1 MYQWS
6 TYYSIFLYLSSILS
20 YYRYFTSKPA
30 TPHQYAIIIHMT
42 KISLDLEALKAERAA
57 LGDFLARPDAYGSP
71 DFTSKNKRF
80 SELETLIAKG
90 DERATLEQNLR
101 DAKELANDGGELA
114 ELAKAEITETEA
126 RLAELEEELFILL
139 TPKDPNDEKNII
151 IEIRAGAGGDE
162 ASLFAAELYRMYL
175 RWCEAN
181 GYKTE
186 LISESANDS
195 GGYKEVIFM
204 VKGDAPY
211 AKLKFEGGVHRVQ
224 RVPVTESQG
233 RVHTSTVTVAVLPE
247 AEETDIEISPNDLRV
262 DIYRSSGHGGQSV
275 NTTDSAVRI
284 THLPT
289 GIVVTNQDE
298 KSQIKN
304 REKAMSVLR
313 SRLLQMKID
322 EENAK
327 LSAERRSLV
336 GTGDRSEKIRT
347 YNFPQDRITDHRIHY
362 SRSNIPAAMNGDI
375 DDLIEQL
382 QRYERELKA
391 QNTEN

>member
-1 MYQWS
+1 MSQ
-6 TYYSIFLYLSSILS
+6 
-20 YYRYFTSKPA
+20 
-30 TPHQYAIIIHMT
+30 
-42 KISLDLEALKAERAA
+42 ISLNLTNLQTERAE
-57 LGDFLARPDAYGSP
+57 LGEFLARPDAYNDP
-71 DFTSKNKRF
+71 EFTRKNKRF
-80 SELETLIAKG
+80 SELETLIEKAR
-90 DERATLEQNLR
+90 EREQLTQNLAE
-101 DAKELANDGGELA
+101 AKELASGGDELA
-114 ELAKAEITETEA
+114 ELAKAEIAETEV

-139 TPKDPNDEKNII
+139 TPKDPNDEKNVI

-175 RWCEAN
+175 RWCEAD

-186 LISESANDS
+186 LLSESANDS
-195 GGYKEVIFM
+195 GGYKEVVFA

-211 AKLKFEGGVHRVQ
+211 AKLKFEGGVHPVQ
-224 RVPVTESQG
+224 RIPVTESQG
-233 RVHTSTVTVAVLPE
+233 RVHTSTATVAVLPE
-247 AEETDIEISPNDLRV
+247 AEEADIEIHANDLRV
-262 DIYRSSGHGGQSV
+262 DVFRSGGHGGQSV

-284 THLPT
+284 THLPS
-289 GIVVTNQDE
+289 GLVVTNQDE

-304 REKAMSVLR
+304 KEKAMSVLR

-327 LSAERRSLV
+327 LTAERRSLV

-362 SRSNIPAAMNGDI
+362 SRSNIPAALNGDI

-382 QRYERELKA
+382 QKYERELKA
-391 QNTEN
+391 QNAEV

>member
-1 MYQWS
+1 M
-6 TYYSIFLYLSSILS
+6 
-20 YYRYFTSKPA
+20 A
-30 TPHQYAIIIHMT
+30 
-42 KISLDLEALKAERAA
+42 KISLDMDSLKNERAD
-57 LGDFLARPDAYGSP
+57 LSNFLARPDAYGSP
-71 DFTSKNKRF
+71 DFTVKNKRF
-80 SELETLIAKG
+80 SELETLISKG
-90 DERATLEQNLR
+90 EERENLEKNLVE
-101 DAKELANDGGELA
+101 AKELANEGGELA
-114 ELAKAEITETEA
+114 ALAKLEITETEA
-126 RLAELEEELFILL
+126 RLTELEEELFILL

-151 IEIRAGAGGDE
+151 MEIRAGAGGDE

-175 RWCEAN
+175 RWCESN
-181 GYKTE
+181 GYKVE

-204 VKGDAPY
+204 IKGDAPY
-211 AKLKFEGGVHRVQ
+211 SKLKFEGGVHRVQ

-233 RVHTSTVTVAVLPE
+233 RVHTSTATVAVLPE
-247 AEETDIEISPNDLRV
+247 AEEADIEINPNDLRV

-289 GIVVTNQDE
+289 GMIVTNQDE

-375 DDLIEQL
+375 DDLIENL

-391 QNTEN
+391 QNASN

>member
-1 MYQWS
+1 M
-6 TYYSIFLYLSSILS
+6 
-20 YYRYFTSKPA
+20 A
-30 TPHQYAIIIHMT
+30 
-42 KISLDLEALKAERAA
+42 KISLDMDSLKNERAD
-57 LGDFLARPDAYGSP
+57 LSIFLAQPDAYSSP
-71 DFTSKNKRF
+71 DFTVKNKRF
-80 SELETLIAKG
+80 SELETLISKG
-90 DERATLEQNLR
+90 EERENLEKNLVE
-101 DAKELANDGGELA
+101 AKELANEGGELA
-114 ELAKAEITETEA
+114 ALAKLEITETEA
-126 RLAELEEELFILL
+126 RLTELEEELFILL

-151 IEIRAGAGGDE
+151 MEIRAGAGGDE

-175 RWCEAN
+175 RWCESN
-181 GYKTE
+181 GYKVE

-204 VKGDAPY
+204 IKGDAPY
-211 AKLKFEGGVHRVQ
+211 SKLKFEGGVHRVQ

-247 AEETDIEISPNDLRV
+247 AEEADIEINPNDLRV

-289 GIVVTNQDE
+289 GMIVTNQDE

-375 DDLIEQL
+375 DDLIENL

-391 QNTEN
+391 QNASN

>member
-1 MYQWS
+1 MPKL
-6 TYYSIFLYLSSILS
+6 SIYGVLLLCYN
-20 YYRYFTSKPA
+20 T
-30 TPHQYAIIIHMT
+30 THMT
-42 KISLDLEALKAERAA
+42 QIALHLDDLVAERQILA
-57 LGDFLARPDAYGSP
+57 DFLAQPTAYSDP
-71 DFTSKNKRF
+71 EFTAKNKRF
-80 SELETLIAKG
+80 SELETLIAKAEERQQLTKNLEEARKLATGG
-90 DERATLEQNLR
+90 DEI
-101 DAKELANDGGELA
+101 A

-195 GGYKEVIFM
+195 GGYKEVIFI

-247 AEETDIEISPNDLRV
+247 AEEADVELDANDLRV
-262 DIYRSSGHGGQSV
+262 DVFRSGGHGGQSV

-391 QNTEN
+391 KNAEA

>member
-1 MYQWS
+1 M
-6 TYYSIFLYLSSILS
+6 
-20 YYRYFTSKPA
+20 A
-30 TPHQYAIIIHMT
+30 
-42 KISLDLEALKAERAA
+42 KISLDMDSLKNERAD
-57 LGDFLARPDAYGSP
+57 LSNFLAQPDAYSSP
-71 DFTSKNKRF
+71 DFTVKNKRF
-80 SELETLIAKG
+80 SELETLISKG
-90 DERATLEQNLR
+90 EERENLEKNLIE
-101 DAKELANDGGELA
+101 AKELANEGGELA
-114 ELAKAEITETEA
+114 ALAKLEITETEA
-126 RLAELEEELFILL
+126 RLTELEEELFILL

-151 IEIRAGAGGDE
+151 MEIRAGAGGDE

-175 RWCEAN
+175 RWCESN
-181 GYKTE
+181 GYKIE

-204 VKGDAPY
+204 IKGDAPY
-211 AKLKFEGGVHRVQ
+211 SKLKFEGGVHRVQ

-247 AEETDIEISPNDLRV
+247 AEEADIEINPNDLRV

-289 GIVVTNQDE
+289 GIIVTNQDE

-375 DDLIEQL
+375 DDLIENL

-391 QNTEN
+391 QNANR

>member
-1 MYQWS
+1 M
-6 TYYSIFLYLSSILS
+6 
-20 YYRYFTSKPA
+20 A
-30 TPHQYAIIIHMT
+30 
-42 KISLDLEALKAERAA
+42 KISLDMDSLKNERAD
-57 LGDFLARPDAYGSP
+57 LSIFLAQPDAYSSP
-71 DFTSKNKRF
+71 DFTVKNKRF
-80 SELETLIAKG
+80 SELETLISKG
-90 DERATLEQNLR
+90 EERENLEKNLVE
-101 DAKELANDGGELA
+101 AKELANEGGELA
-114 ELAKAEITETEA
+114 ALAKLETTETEA
-126 RLAELEEELFILL
+126 RLTELEEELFILL

-151 IEIRAGAGGDE
+151 MEIRAGAGGDE

-175 RWCEAN
+175 RWCESN
-181 GYKTE
+181 GYKVE

-204 VKGDAPY
+204 IKGDAPY
-211 AKLKFEGGVHRVQ
+211 SKLKFEGGVHRVQ

-247 AEETDIEISPNDLRV
+247 AEEADIEINPNDLRV

-289 GIVVTNQDE
+289 GMIVTNQDE

-375 DDLIEQL
+375 DDLIENL

-391 QNTEN
+391 QNANH

>member
-1 MYQWS
+1 M
-6 TYYSIFLYLSSILS
+6 
-20 YYRYFTSKPA
+20 A
-30 TPHQYAIIIHMT
+30 
-42 KISLDLEALKAERAA
+42 KISLDMDSLKNERAD
-57 LGDFLARPDAYGSP
+57 LSNFLAQPDAYSSP
-71 DFTSKNKRF
+71 DFTVKNKRF
-80 SELETLIAKG
+80 SELETLISKG
-90 DERATLEQNLR
+90 EERETLEKNLVE
-101 DAKELANDGGELA
+101 AKELANEGGELA
-114 ELAKAEITETEA
+114 ALAKLEIAETEA
-126 RLAELEEELFILL
+126 RLTELEEELFILL

-151 IEIRAGAGGDE
+151 MEIRAGAGGDE

-175 RWCEAN
+175 RWCESN
-181 GYKTE
+181 GYKIE

-204 VKGDAPY
+204 IKGDAPY
-211 AKLKFEGGVHRVQ
+211 SKLKFEGGVHRVQ

-247 AEETDIEISPNDLRV
+247 AEEADVEINPNDLRV

-289 GIVVTNQDE
+289 GMIVTNQDE

-362 SRSNIPAAMNGDI
+362 NRSNIPAAMNGDI
-375 DDLIEQL
+375 DDLIENL

-391 QNTEN
+391 QNANH

>member
-1 MYQWS
+1 M
-6 TYYSIFLYLSSILS
+6 
-20 YYRYFTSKPA
+20 A
-30 TPHQYAIIIHMT
+30 
-42 KISLDLEALKAERAA
+42 KISLDMDSLKNERAD
-57 LGDFLARPDAYGSP
+57 LSNFLAQPDAYNSP
-71 DFTSKNKRF
+71 DFTVKNKRF
-80 SELETLIAKG
+80 SELETLISKG
-90 DERATLEQNLR
+90 EERENLEKNLVE
-101 DAKELANDGGELA
+101 AKELANEGGELA
-114 ELAKAEITETEA
+114 ALAKLEITETEA
-126 RLAELEEELFILL
+126 RLTELEEELFILL

-151 IEIRAGAGGDE
+151 MEIRAGAGGDE

-175 RWCEAN
+175 RWCESN
-181 GYKTE
+181 GYKIE

-204 VKGDAPY
+204 IKGDAPY
-211 AKLKFEGGVHRVQ
+211 SKLKFEGGVHRVQ

-247 AEETDIEISPNDLRV
+247 AEEADIEINPNDLRV

-289 GIVVTNQDE
+289 GMIVTNQDE

-375 DDLIEQL
+375 DDLIENL

-391 QNTEN
+391 QNAGN